1 MTRFICIF
9 WIALI
14 VPRYSIAQSICIDSS
29 TLKNAN
35 YYLIKGAKARELN
48 LLYQKRIAQ
57 DSTLIEFQ
65 DSLISDLEFVI
76 CEIDQDQKKIK
87 KYSWYVTIYSII
99 VTLFVLK

>member
-1 MTRFICIF
+1 MTRYICIF
-9 WIALI
+9 LIALL
-14 VPRYSIAQSICIDSS
+14 VPLYSIAQSISIDSS
-29 TLKNAN
+29 TVKNAN

-48 LLYQKRIAQ
+48 LLYQKRIAT

>member
-1 MTRFICIF
+1 MTRYLCIF
-9 WIALI
+9 LTVLIA
-14 VPRYSIAQSICIDSS
+14 PNYSIAQSLSIDSS

-48 LLYQKRIAQ
+48 LIYQKRIAT
-57 DSTLIEFQ
+57 DSALIEFQ
-65 DSLISDLEFVI
+65 DSFISDLEFVI

-99 VTLFVLK
+99 VTLFILK

>member
-14 VPRYSIAQSICIDSS
+14 VPRYSIAQSISIDSS
-29 TLKNAN
+29 TVKNAN

-48 LLYQKRIAQ
+48 LLYQKRIAT

-99 VTLFVLK
+99 ATLFVLK

>member
-1 MTRFICIF
+1 M
-9 WIALI
+9 
-14 VPRYSIAQSICIDSS
+14 
-29 TLKNAN
+29 
-35 YYLIKGAKARELN
+35 
-48 LLYQKRIAQ
+48 

>member
-1 MTRFICIF
+1 
-9 WIALI
+9 LI
-14 VPRYSIAQSICIDSS
+14 
-29 TLKNAN
+29 
-35 YYLIKGAKARELN
+35 
-48 LLYQKRIAQ
+48 YQKRIAT

-76 CEIDQDQKKIK
+76 CEIEQDQKKIK

>member
-1 MTRFICIF
+1 MTRYICIF
-9 WIALI
+9 LIALI
-14 VPRYSIAQSICIDSS
+14 VPRYSIAQSIYIDSS

-48 LLYQKRIAQ
+48 LIYQKRIAT

-76 CEIDQDQKKIK
+76 CEIDSEQKVVK
-87 KYSWYVTIYSII
+87 KYSIIVTIYSII
-99 VTLFVLK
+99 VTLFLFK

>member
-1 MTRFICIF
+1 MTRYICIF
-9 WIALI
+9 LIALL
-14 VPRYSIAQSICIDSS
+14 VPRYSIAQLISIDSS

-48 LLYQKRIAQ
+48 LIFQKRIAT

-76 CEIDQDQKKIK
+76 CEIDTEQKAIK
-87 KYSWYVTIYSII
+87 KYSFIATIYSIV
-99 VTLFVLK
+99 VTLFLLK